1 MLGLL
6 AAISVMAVR
15 FWPLRPFEHG
25 YASFLE
31 SDLDTDD
38 LIRDILRGLVA
49 LVRQTACF
57 GKWEGSIE
65 LTDVKDGTDGARP
78 RLRDLGITIGVM
90 PPGQHNAIT
99 DVPGVRVGH
108 STVIHGDG
116 PLVVG
121 QGPAR
126 TGVTAIHPHEGS
138 VFASMVPA
146 AIVVLNGAG
155 EMTGR
160 SQVDEYGLI
169 ETPILITNTLS
180 VGAVHRGAVEW
191 LTEHEESLRSS
202 DFVIPVVAETFDGF
216 LNDVAGQHV
225 STENVYEALDGACSG
240 PVVEGCVGGGT
251 GMMLFRFKGGIGTS
265 SRTVQLDDK
274 TFTIGVLVQGNFG
287 AREDL
292 LVDGVP
298 VGREITDLLPV
309 RGEPKAARPQ
319 PDGSIIVVIAT
330 DAPLT
335 DRQLGRLCRRGMLG
349 LGRVG
354 STARQSSGDILI
366 AFSNALENRFDR
378 FNRSPLVQS
387 IRVNDERIDDLFQAT
402 IEATSE
408 AVLNVLVA
416 ADTLV
421 GRDGNTAF
429 ALPHDRLQE
438 IMQRYGRL
446 HSG

>member
-1 MLGLL
+1 
-6 AAISVMAVR
+6 
-15 FWPLRPFEHG
+15 
-25 YASFLE
+25 
-31 SDLDTDD
+31 
-38 LIRDILRGLVA
+38 
-49 LVRQTACF
+49 
-57 GKWEGSIE
+57 
-65 LTDVKDGTDGARP
+65 
-78 RLRDLGITIGVM
+78 M
-90 PPGQHNAIT
+90 PIGQHNAIT

-108 STVIHGDG
+108 ATVVHGEG
-116 PLVVG
+116 QLVVG

-138 VFASMVPA
+138 AFTSMVPA
-146 AIVVLNGAG
+146 AIAVLNGAG

-180 VGAVHRGAVEW
+180 VGAVHRGATEW
-191 LTEHEESLRSS
+191 LTEHEESLCNS

-225 STENVYEALDGACSG
+225 TTEHVYAALDGARGG
-240 PVVEGCVGGGT
+240 PVAEGCIGGGT

-265 SRTVQLDDK
+265 SRLVHLDEH
-274 TFTIGVLVQGNFG
+274 TYTIGVLVQGNFG
-287 AREDL
+287 ARADL

-298 VGREITDLLPV
+298 VGREIDDLLPV
-309 RGEPKAARPQ
+309 RGEPEARKPQ

-335 DRQLGRLCRRGMLG
+335 DRQLMRLCKRGMLG

-366 AFSNALENRFDR
+366 AFSNAPENRFDR
-378 FNRSPLVQS
+378 FNREPLVNTV
-387 IRVNDERIDDLFQAT
+387 RVNDERIDDLFQAT

-408 AVLNVLVA
+408 AVLNALVA
-416 ADTLV
+416 AETTV
-421 GRDGNTAF
+421 GRDGNTAY
-429 ALPHDRLQE
+429 ALPHDRLRE
-438 IMQRYGRL
+438 VMRKHGRL
-446 HSG
+446 RE